1 MTPCFSMLHLRL
13 VTGKSRRTHL
23 LGYNTLMALRESTV
37 PIIRN
42 TFKSNPQLPK
52 LLKNK
57 VKEFVQRAKNDVEKF
72 YDEVTGK
79 RSSSRKEEEDGPKR
93 RKQSTST
100 VPIAKKHHDR
110 EAESSSEKDEQ
121 EEKEEEEEPPSQD
134 EDDDDDVFNGRF
146 ASPTTPTGTP
156 SSREAPVSKKPSFEN
171 KAKFE
176 MTVLEMLSSAV
187 NCDMISAATHL

>member
-1 MTPCFSMLHLRL
+1 MTPCVSMLQLRL

-42 TFKSNPQLPK
+42 TLKSNPQLPK

-72 YDEVTGK
+72 YDEVTLK
-79 RSSSRKEEEDGPKR
+79 RSSVRKEEEDGPKR

-100 VPIAKKHHDR
+100 GPSAKKHHDP
-110 EAESSSEKDEQ
+110 EPESSSEKEEQ
-121 EEKEEEEEPPSQD
+121 EEKEEEEEAPSQD
-134 EDDDDDVFNGRF
+134 EEDDEDVFNGRF
-146 ASPTTPTGTP
+146 ASPTTTTGTP
-156 SSREAPVSKKPSFEN
+156 SSGGAPVSKKPSFEN